1 MRASRQSGWLDRRF
15 AADRSSRLDLMK
27 SGPGIR
33 EEIADVEI
41 LMIDHLELEGLYEL
55 WAALLEER
63 RMIVASVKSLRDTHR
78 RKGSFVVG
86 DGAAS
91 GPGFMA
97 LQQQIDCVESVIAR
111 LTKDATG
118 EFPPTLRAADERN
131 FG

>member
-1 MRASRQSGWLDRRF
+1 
-15 AADRSSRLDLMK
+15 MK
-27 SGPGIR
+27 SGPWIW
-33 EEIADVEI
+33 EEMVDVEN

-63 RMIVASVKSLRDTHR
+63 RMIVASVKSLRDTRR

-91 GPGFMA
+91 GPRFMA

-118 EFPPTLRAADERN
+118 EFPPTLRAADERI